1 MRETELI
8 PYFLQVPDLE
18 LARLRQT
25 EADLESLSK
34 YRRLKMQAYADWS
47 ASMGKEF
54 TYYNSKGELEKID
67 VLGKRAAALEV
78 QNSMEGQEIG
88 PQFTVRKAYREH
100 LSGLSPTTEGVGGL
114 GQVGIRLSPLPT
126 PRAPPLDLT
135 WFDRVCLCFQYFVK
149 RET

>member
-1 MRETELI
+1 MRDELI

-25 EADLESLSK
+25 EADLESLAK
-34 YRRLKMQAYADWS
+34 YRALKMEAYKAWS

-67 VLGKRAAALEV
+67 VLGKRAAAIEV
-78 QNSMEGQEIG
+78 QNSMEGEEIG
-88 PQFTVRKAYREH
+88 PQFTVRKAYRDH
-100 LSGLSPTTEGVGGL
+100 LSGITASGEALDGL

-126 PRAPPLDLT
+126 PKAPPLDLT
-135 WFDRVCLCFQYFVK
+135 AFDRVCLWFQSVIK
-149 RET
+149 RIT